1 MKTASERFI
10 RSAHVRLD
18 DAEDFRFQQVVDS
31 LQSSRSQ
38 VLRKVIRELIGEGP
52 DLLPQEMRVLNDLAF
67 QVAAIGRNLNQLVR
81 GMHAGQVAAMPSD
94 LVVVE
99 GVRDGVE
106 AVKTELLA
114 VIDRSRNRSVGH
126 ELCARCGKPR
136 VRQP

>member
-1 MKTASERFI
+1 MKSASERFT

-31 LQSSRSQ
+31 LKTSRSQ
-38 VLRKVIRELIGEGP
+38 VLRKLIRDLIGEGP
-52 DLLPQEMRVLNDLAF
+52 DLLPQEMRVLNDLTY

-81 GMHAGQVAAMPSD
+81 GMHVGQVTATSYD
-94 LVVVE
+94 QVVK
-99 GVRDGVE
+99 GVRDQVD
-106 AVKTELLA
+106 AVKKELLA

-136 VRQP
+136 VQQP